1 MFLKVSL
8 TPVGVHVTPLNVY
21 SWLLLDIVLPG
32 YWSLPRTSLRRMRS
46 RRRGRKRSG
55 KPVNRKR
62 ELKHASSDSERT
74 DLLRHGASWTLWTRA
89 WYPCAPRHDCPSQS
103 RGMHTCCC
111 SHNNCVELDFLSP
124 TETWTGT
131 GESSKPFLDSPED
144 FRPICRNGEYFYKT
158 RLFWN
163 LLAGNQAQGG
173 ILIFMCVVLKNHWR
187 RTYWFL

>member
-62 ELKHASSDSERT
+62 ELKHASSVSERT

-111 SHNNCVELDFLSP
+111 SHKNCVELDFLSP

-158 RLFWN
+158 RLFLKSSCRKSGPRGDFN
-163 LLAGNQAQGG
+163 IHGRCPEKSLA
-173 ILIFMCVVLKNHWR
+173 
-187 RTYWFL
+187 